1 MANGDTV
8 LLEQI
13 EETVD
18 TVLEPLLSRALIKR
32 GRFIRLGDKE
42 LDFNANFRLILHTKL
57 ANPHYKPEMQ
67 AQTTLINFTVTQD
80 GLEEQ
85 LLAEVVKI
93 ERPDL
98 EEMKTDVTI
107 QQNKFKISLK
117 LLEDDLLARLAS
129 AGENVLDDHELVGN
143 LESTKQTVDE
153 IELKVNEARVTT
165 LQIDEARNMYRAAAK
180 RASILYFV
188 LSDLSRINPIYR
200 FSLKSFMHVFKQA
213 ILSAAQHRV
222 NERRVAAFV
231 DAITCQTF
239 YHALRGLFEV
249 DKLTFTAHMTLRIM
263 AASEQISR
271 DEVDFLLRFP
281 HDPNTLSPVDY
292 ISRTSWGGIKSLAL
306 MDNFYGIDKDI
317 ESYPKR
323 WRKFLTSDVP
333 ESEQF
338 PGEWKHRTAL
348 QKLCIVRALRP
359 DRVTSAIR

>member
-1 MANGDTV
+1 M
-8 LLEQI
+8 
-13 EETVD
+13 
-18 TVLEPLLSRALIKR
+18 
-32 GRFIRLGDKE
+32 
-42 LDFNANFRLILHTKL
+42 DFNENFRLILHTKL

-85 LLAEVVKI
+85 LLAEVVKL

-98 EEMKTDVTI
+98 EDMKTDVTI

-129 AGENVLDDHELVGN
+129 AGENVLDDHELVAN

-165 LQIDEARNMYRAAAK
+165 IQIDEARNMYRAAAK
-180 RASILYFV
+180 RASVLYFV

-200 FSLKSFMHVFKQA
+200 FSLKSFMYVFKQA
-213 ILSAAQHRV
+213 IVAAPKHRI
-222 NERRVAAFV
+222 NEKRVASLV

-239 YHALRGLFEV
+239 YYALRGLFEA
-249 DKLTFTAHMTLRIM
+249 DKLTFTAHMTLRIL
-263 AASEQISR
+263 AASEKISSE
-271 DEVDFLLRFP
+271 EVDFILRFP
-281 HDPNTLSPVDY
+281 HDPNTLSPVDF
-292 ISRTSWGGIKSLAL
+292 IGRTAWGGVKSLAL

-323 WRKFLTSDVP
+323 WRTFLTADAP
-333 ESEQF
+333 ESTQF
-338 PGEWKHRTAL
+338 PGEWKHRSPL
-348 QKLCIVRALRP
+348 QKLCIIRALRP
-359 DRVTSAIR
+359 DRVTSTIR